1 MTDDP
6 RPEFLTDEV
15 DWLLFG
21 GKGGVGKTTCAV
33 ATALYRVQQEGK
45 TVRLLSTDP
54 AHSIRDSLAGSFP
67 SDRLTVQEFDA
78 EAALSSFRDRH
89 RETLHDIVSRGTL
102 FDDDDIGRLLDLG
115 LPGLDELM
123 AFLHL
128 ADHLDPA
135 PADTLV
141 VDTAPTGHTLRLL
154 DTPDLFRAWLG
165 VFDAMLEKHRTLKA
179 AFARSAGPDAL
190 DAFIEEMTARAER
203 VASALRDPAQC
214 RFVGVT
220 QAEPL
225 VLAETDRL
233 MDALAERDLPVREWI
248 VNKLPWGTDGPAP
261 GADRPLRAHHDRLM
275 SFGLWGLPAYE
286 AEVQGDNR
294 LLRLWDDIV
303 PLDLDET
310 DDLSPPEAD
319 AQPTEPPTVL
329 RSLPTP
335 NAQFLLIAG
344 KGGVGKTTMACATAL
359 HLADQR
365 SGDDVMLLSTD
376 PAHSLSTAL
385 EHSLDDTPRTVTPG
399 LDALEIDATARFND
413 LREQYIDEVRQF
425 FRQATGERVDLTY
438 DRPVMERL
446 LDLAP
451 PGVDEMMGWTTAMDV
466 LDDDQYGVCVLD
478 AAPTGHF
485 LRLLEMPHLTEEWL
499 RAFFHILQKYK
510 QVIRL
515 PTLSDRLVRLSKQ
528 TKRVRAMLEGEG
540 GAVYGVTLP
549 TNMAFAETR
558 DLVEHADR
566 FDVELPVLI
575 LNRMSPDFR
584 NRSRGTH
591 GRSEVPA
598 AFLDGFPDQAKAV
611 VTDGFPPQG
620 IDALRR
626 LGRHLYS
633 N

>member
-1 MTDDP
+1 MNDS
-6 RPEFLTDEV
+6 RPAFLTDDL
-15 DWLLFG
+15 DWILFG

-33 ATALYRVQQEGK
+33 AAALHRVQREGER
-45 TVRLLSTDP
+45 VRLLSTDP
-54 AHSIRDSLAGSFP
+54 AHSIRDSLAGSAP
-67 SDRLTVQEFDA
+67 PDRLTVQEFDA
-78 EAALSSFRDRH
+78 ESALSAFREQH
-89 RETLHDIVSRGTL
+89 REILHEIVSRGTL
-102 FDDDDIGRLLDLG
+102 FDDEDIGRLLDLG

-128 ADHLDPA
+128 GNHLDPA

-141 VDTAPTGHTLRLL
+141 IDTAPTGHTLRLL

-165 VFDAMLEKHRTLKA
+165 VLDAMLEKHRTMKA
-179 AFARSAGPDAL
+179 AFARAAGPDAL
-190 DAFIEEMTARAER
+190 DSFIEDMTARAER
-203 VASALRDPAQC
+203 VASALRDPVQC

-225 VLAETDRL
+225 VLAETVRL
-233 MDALAERDLPVREWI
+233 ADALADRDLPVREWL
-248 VNKLPWGTDGPAP
+248 VNKLPWGTDGPAS
-261 GADRPLRAHHDRLM
+261 GAVRPLHAHRDRLTA
-275 SFGLWGLPAYE
+275 FGLWGLPAYE
-286 AEVQGDNR
+286 AEVQGRDR
-294 LLRLWDDIV
+294 LLQLWDDV
-303 PLDLDET
+303 VLLDLDGP
-310 DDLSPPEAD
+310 DDSSAPDAG
-319 AQPTEPPTVL
+319 AQPTEPPAVP

-335 NAQFLLIAG
+335 KAQFLLVAG

-359 HLADQR
+359 YLADQR

-385 EHSLDDTPRTVTPG
+385 GHSLGDTPTRVAPG
-399 LDALEIDATARFND
+399 LDALEIDATARFNA
-413 LREQYIDEVRQF
+413 LREAYVDEVRQF

-485 LRLLEMPHLTEEWL
+485 VRLLEMPHLTEEWL

-528 TKRVRAMLEGEG
+528 TKRVRSMLEGEG

-549 TNMAFAETR
+549 TDMALAETR
-558 DLVEHADR
+558 DLVEHAKR
-566 FDVELPVLI
+566 LDVELPAVI
-575 LNRMSPDFR
+575 LNRVPPEARGENGGASVHTDAYDAFRDDF
-584 NRSRGTH
+584 S
-591 GRSEVPA
+591 A
-598 AFLDGFPDQAKAV
+598 QAKAV
-611 VTDGFPPQG
+611 VTDGRPPQG
-620 IDALRR
+620 IEALHR

-633 N
+633 E